1 MPKLSSVLDRRV
13 MGYVLAGLVVY
24 FLTVGAGGG
33 VQVLVCAFAVGLATW
48 QAWMRRFRLRWTG
61 AMLIA
66 VAVYFASW
74 FQPFLVVLFVTWA
87 LVVAAIVAEAGRVMI
102 ERRARLMG

>member
-1 MPKLSSVLDRRV
+1 MPKSSPVIDRRV
-13 MGYVLAGLVVY
+13 MGYVLAGLIIY
-24 FLTVGAGGG
+24 LLTAGAGGAT
-33 VQVLVCAFAVGLATW
+33 QMLVCAFAIGLATW

-74 FQPFLVVLFVTWA
+74 FQPYLMVLFVTWA
-87 LVVAAIVAEAGRVMI
+87 LVVAAIVAEAGRVML
-102 ERRARLMG
+102 ERRARRMG